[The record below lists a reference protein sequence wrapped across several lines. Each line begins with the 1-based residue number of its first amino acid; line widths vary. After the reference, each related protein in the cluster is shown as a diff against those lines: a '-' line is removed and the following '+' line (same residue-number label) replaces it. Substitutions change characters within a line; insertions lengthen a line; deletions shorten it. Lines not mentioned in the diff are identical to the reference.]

1 MLDAERPPPRR
12 AASDFSQ
19 SSRRHRKKATLDSS
33 APARGAAEHHIGFTV
48 IDGCISTWRRRHQTQ
63 LTMLDK
69 KDGSG
74 LRFAMIFARSLA
86 PVINCMTQATMP
98 TLNERAFVL
107 EH

>member
-1 MLDAERPPPRR
+1 MPSARRPEGRPQIFPR
-12 AASDFSQ
+12 AVADTA
-19 SSRRHRKKATLDSS
+19 KATLDSS

-48 IDGCISTWRRRHQTQ
+48 IDGCISTWRRHHQTQ